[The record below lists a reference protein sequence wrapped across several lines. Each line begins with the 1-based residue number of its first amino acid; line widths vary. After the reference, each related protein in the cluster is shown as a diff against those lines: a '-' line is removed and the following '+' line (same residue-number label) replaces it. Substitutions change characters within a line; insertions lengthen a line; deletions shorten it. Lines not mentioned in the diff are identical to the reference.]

1 MSVSKYK
8 LTRLNDGL
16 IKEGTNIAWINY
28 KLTGNS
34 IYNRPAKDRGLVIY
48 RSMGSYWQTT
58 RVQSFKRIKGGII
71 MFTTENSDY
80 KLEKINKTE

>member
-1 MSVSKYK
+1 MSVSKYR

-34 IYNRPAKDRGLVIY
+34 IYNRPAKGRGLVIY